1 MCIFLS
7 VSMIAT
13 VVADLIEGGYPPTT
27 PIAVVEKASW
37 PDQQIVRGTLADIAE
52 TIRDS
57 QIRKTAMIVVGPAL
71 ARESTIASKL
81 YDAGFTHE
89 YR

>member
-1 MCIFLS
+1 MAMLYSMEPLTLLVLIDHVITSYSIHYTKLYDS

-37 PDQQIVRGTLADIAE
+37 PDQQIVRGTLADI
-52 TIRDS
+52 RNNF
-57 QIRKTAMIVVGPAL
+57 V
-71 ARESTIASKL
+71 
-81 YDAGFTHE
+81 
-89 YR
+89 